1 MKVGYISIVGK
12 PNVGKSTLM
21 NDIFKKNISIVTPK
35 AQTTR
40 DSILGVYNDADS
52 QIVFLDT
59 PGIHQS
65 RDSLNTMM
73 NKSTYNS
80 IRSSDIALLILDA
93 SHKFDKNDQY
103 LFDRLKFD
111 MPLLVV
117 FNKIDLTNVIL
128 IEKLKDEIRKIY
140 PNLKEIIEIS
150 AKDGFNIDYL
160 ISRLKIYLPDGEKF
174 YSEDYKNENQKFLIS
189 EIIRKNILFLLK
201 DEIPHSVFV
210 KVKDMEEKSK
220 EIIIDAKII
229 VEKDSQKGIVI
240 GKSGNM
246 IKKIGIKSREELE
259 VELKKHVVLNLLVGV
274 EKNWKN
280 NEKFLINNGV
290 DKIK

>member
-117 FNKIDLTNVIL
+117 FNKIDSTNVIL
-128 IEKLKDEIRKIY
+128 IELFDKEEFPVDTHVFRCSKRLGLASKDDSINKVEEKLRKTFDKKDYKKLHHQFIHFGRYYCKAINPACKNCKLKEICKDEI
-140 PNLKEIIEIS
+140 
-150 AKDGFNIDYL
+150 
-160 ISRLKIYLPDGEKF
+160 
-174 YSEDYKNENQKFLIS
+174 KNRFDQ
-189 EIIRKNILFLLK
+189 
-201 DEIPHSVFV
+201 
-210 KVKDMEEKSK
+210 
-220 EIIIDAKII
+220 
-229 VEKDSQKGIVI
+229 
-240 GKSGNM
+240 
-246 IKKIGIKSREELE
+246 
-259 VELKKHVVLNLLVGV
+259 
-274 EKNWKN
+274 
-280 NEKFLINNGV
+280 
-290 DKIK
+290 